1 MAEDA
6 CSTVIRALH
15 VLLHNADAQAKRE
28 ADEWLHRFQ
37 RTPEAWQVRACR
49 ARALPLPRLRT
60 PDLLPR
66 GSSARA
72 SSCFQR

>member
-37 RTPEAWQVRACR
+37 RTPEAWQVRAR
-49 ARALPLPRLRT
+49 A
-60 PDLLPR
+60 
-66 GSSARA
+66 A
-72 SSCFQR
+72 SGGPSP